1 MNLLL
6 KVPLQFCD
14 SIPQVIN
21 LALKSHL
28 SNSILNCSINYIG
41 GQKIVFMQ
49 IHVYLLRYF
58 NVAHDRLIL
67 ISTPRPA

>member
-1 MNLLL
+1 MSLLL
-6 KVPLQFCD
+6 TVPLQFWD

-28 SNSILNCSINYIG
+28 IQYLNYIG

-49 IHVYLLRYF
+49 IHVYLLRNF